1 MVGSTHGLDLTTN
14 EQWIEAGERWTL
26 NTWQKFPIVPARGLG
41 CSLWDVEGKEYL
53 DMMSGQLCVSVG
65 HSHPRLLDAVTR
77 QSALL
82 MQTGSSFTTPQEV
95 ALSKRL
101 SELTP
106 GDLQKPFYGCTGSDS
121 VETAIRI
128 ARFATGRQE
137 LISLSESYHGLSL
150 AAWSV
155 TGRGY
160 RRGHPEYGPGLPGVT
175 FLPTPNSYRCRFC
188 SRQDGCSLAC
198 FDYSVEM
205 IDLNTAGEPAAVII
219 EPVLGGPIVVPPP
232 GYMQALRRF
241 CTERGALLI
250 MDEALTGLGRT
261 GKWFAAEHHNVV
273 PDVMTLSKSL
283 GGAVPLSATLVSES
297 VARKLEE
304 GGYAQSTS
312 HSGDPFLCGVGL
324 ANLDIIESEG
334 LVERAEVMGDYFR
347 TGLETLRDQYE
358 IVGDVRGVG
367 LLLGLEIVTDKASAH
382 PAPDLMDQITS
393 YCLQKGLILFTT
405 HGTPVIRLAPPL
417 VIGEPEIDQALAIM
431 EEAIRAVS
439 EGVGS

>member
-1 MVGSTHGLDLTTN
+1 MVESAPGLDLTTN
-14 EQWIEAGERWTL
+14 SQWIEAGQRWSL
-26 NTWQKFPIVPARGLG
+26 NAWQKFPIVPERGLG
-41 CSLWDVEGKEYL
+41 CTLWDVEGNEYL

-65 HSHPRLLDAVTR
+65 HSHPRLLDAVSR
-77 QSALL
+77 QAALL

-101 SELTP
+101 TELTP

-137 LISLSESYHGLSL
+137 MVALSESYHGLSL

-175 FLPTPNSYRCRFC
+175 FLPTPNPYRCRFC
-188 SRQDGCSLAC
+188 SSRDGCSLAC
-198 FDYSVEM
+198 FGYSVEM
-205 IDLNTAGEPAAVII
+205 LDLNTTGEPAAVII

-232 GYMQALRRF
+232 EYVRALRRF
-241 CTERGALLI
+241 CTERGVLLI

-261 GKWFAAEHHNVV
+261 GKWFAAEHHDVV
-273 PDVMTLSKSL
+273 PDVVTLSKSL

-297 VARKLEE
+297 VAHRLEE

-334 LVERAEVMGDYFR
+334 LVEKAEIMGAYFR
-347 TGLETLRDQYE
+347 AGLESLRDQYE
-358 IVGDVRGVG
+358 IVGDVRGLG
-367 LLLGLEIVTDKASAH
+367 LLLGLEIVTDKASAN
-382 PAPDLMDQITS
+382 PAPDLMTQITS
-393 YCLQKGLILFTT
+393 YCLRKGLILFTT
-405 HGTPVIRLAPPL
+405 PGTPIIRLAPPL
-417 VIGEPEIDQALAIM
+417 VIGRPEIDRALTIMDEAIM
-431 EEAIRAVS
+431 AVS
-439 EGVGS
+439 EGAAP